1 MTDSVLAVLLLA
13 ISALALVAAQVSADL
28 PEIEIEMPEM
38 DTPVPEP
45 EESPDDGS
53 CMLSGGEIVP
63 DGFSGYDSGFNY
75 CNTCGCS
82 DSFLI
87 CTEMACEPLQGDE
100 CTLTGGEVVSTGYQG
115 YDTGDN
121 YCNTCTC
128 QNKVLGCTKM
138 ACFVMEENSREE
150 EGGCFCPLNYDPVCG
165 SDGVTY
171 GNACQA
177 GCDNIFSYT
186 VGECQK
192 TPEKGEDCVCPL
204 NYDPMCGSNGV
215 TYGNPCQAECDSI
228 FSYTVG
234 ECQTSIPDRRPRRS
248 TECLLSGGEVVKS
261 GYSGPDSGNN
271 YCNTC
276 SCSEGLLACTL
287 QFCAPVCE
295 LPPEVGRCRAAMPM
309 YYFNPEL
316 DLCTEFIYGGCGGNP
331 NRFETFEECM
341 DACKPLLETC
351 TLSGGEIVEE
361 GWAGNDT
368 GTNYCNICNC
378 SSGGLLACS
387 MRFCPN

>member
-1 MTDSVLAVLLLA
+1 M
-13 ISALALVAAQVSADL
+13 
-28 PEIEIEMPEM
+28 
-38 DTPVPEP
+38 
-45 EESPDDGS
+45 G
-53 CMLSGGEIVP
+53 
-63 DGFSGYDSGFNY
+63 
-75 CNTCGCS
+75 
-82 DSFLI
+82 
-87 CTEMACEPLQGDE
+87 
-100 CTLTGGEVVSTGYQG
+100 
-115 YDTGDN
+115 
-121 YCNTCTC
+121 
-128 QNKVLGCTKM
+128 
-138 ACFVMEENSREE
+138 
-150 EGGCFCPLNYDPVCG
+150 
-165 SDGVTY
+165 
-171 GNACQA
+171 
-177 GCDNIFSYT
+177 
-186 VGECQK
+186 
-192 TPEKGEDCVCPL
+192 
-204 NYDPMCGSNGV
+204 
-215 TYGNPCQAECDSI
+215 AECDSI

-295 LPPEVGRCRAAMPM
+295 LPPEVGRCRAAMSMYYFNPELDMCTEFIYGGCGGNPNRFETFEECMGACKPVCELPPEVGTCRAAMPM

-316 DLCTEFIYGGCGGNP
+316 DLCTEFIYVGCGGNP

-368 GTNYCNICNC
+368 GTNYCNMCNC

-387 MRFCPN
+387 KRFCPN